1 MSEQAVFDALRYR
14 VEVDSYGNRFY
25 YNSAGKWHREN
36 GPAIVWSNG
45 TKIWYQNGLRHRTD
59 GAAIERF
66 DGSKEWYQNGHL
78 HRTGGA
84 AIEYADGDKW
94 WYING
99 VELTEAEFKQR
110 VKDYE

>member
-1 MSEQAVFDALRYR
+1 MSEVEVFDVLKYR

-25 YNSAGKWHREN
+25 YNSVGKWHREN

-45 TKIWYQNGLRHRTD
+45 TKIWYQNGRRHRTD
-59 GAAIERF
+59 GAAIEWSS
-66 DGSKEWYQNGHL
+66 GTKEWYQNGLL

-94 WYING
+94 WFIDG
-99 VELTEAEFKQR
+99 VRLTEAEFNQT
-110 VKDYE
+110 VKNV